1 MNIYIYISFD
11 VRFDNLYFL
20 ELALMRILK
29 NIVRILFINMKSKIL
44 FINMKSKK
52 KIKCISDNNLEIETT
67 YSRKHNHLNLSQKNL
82 KKPKG

>member
-29 NIVRILFINMKSKIL
+29 NIVRIL

>member
-29 NIVRILFINMKSKIL
+29 NIVRILFL
-44 FINMKSKK
+44 NMKSKK
-52 KIKCISDNNLEIETT
+52 KIKCISDNNLEILQF
-67 YSRKHNHLNLSQKNL
+67 YMYVL
-82 KKPKG
+82 